1 MILLLT
7 QDDTVN
13 LSKFISREQ
22 LAPTAA
28 YHLIHQQVIAPLHHY
43 LTRLIAAWTGCEASD
58 TQMILH
64 THALLGEVLA
74 FRLGRETIL
83 LRTGWTQFDAQ
94 KRNRFSKSLPV
105 ISISSCMGYRKGVW
119 ADEKPVVVILLIV
132 ILLAALGGGWWWY
145 QSSRQQPLTLY
156 GNVDIRTVNMSFRV
170 GGRLASLTVDEGD
183 SIRAGQTL
191 GELDRAPYENALLQA
206 QANVS
211 TAQAQY
217 DLMMAGYRA
226 EEIAQAAA
234 AVKQAQAAYD
244 YAQNFYQRQLGL
256 RASSAISANDL
267 ENARSSRD
275 QAQATLKSA
284 QDKLRQYR
292 AGNRPQEIAQAKA
305 SLEQAQAALAQA
317 KLDLHDTVLTAP
329 SDGTLMT
336 RAVEPGTM
344 LNAGGTVLTL
354 SLTHPVWVRAYVDE
368 KNLGQAQP
376 GQEVLLYTDSR
387 PDKPYHGKI
396 GFVSPSAEFTPKTV
410 ETPDL
415 RTDLVYRLRIVVTD
429 ADGALRQG
437 MPVTISFSHGNGHE

>member
-1 MILLLT
+1 M
-7 QDDTVN
+7 
-13 LSKFISREQ
+13 K
-22 LAPTAA
+22 
-28 YHLIHQQVIAPLHHY
+28 
-43 LTRLIAAWTGCEASD
+43 
-58 TQMILH
+58 
-64 THALLGEVLA
+64 
-74 FRLGRETIL
+74 
-83 LRTGWTQFDAQ
+83 
-94 KRNRFSKSLPV
+94 
-105 ISISSCMGYRKGVW
+105 
-119 ADEKPVVVILLIV
+119 KPVVVILLIV

-217 DLMMAGYRA
+217 DLMMAGYRS

-234 AVKQAQAAYD
+234 AVNQAQAAYD

-317 KLDLHDTVLTAP
+317 KLDLHDTMLTAP

-376 GQEVLLYTDSR
+376 GQAVLLYTDSR

-437 MPVTISFSHGNGHE
+437 MPVTVSFDNGNGHE

>member
-1 MILLLT
+1 M
-7 QDDTVN
+7 
-13 LSKFISREQ
+13 K
-22 LAPTAA
+22 
-28 YHLIHQQVIAPLHHY
+28 
-43 LTRLIAAWTGCEASD
+43 
-58 TQMILH
+58 
-64 THALLGEVLA
+64 
-74 FRLGRETIL
+74 
-83 LRTGWTQFDAQ
+83 
-94 KRNRFSKSLPV
+94 
-105 ISISSCMGYRKGVW
+105 
-119 ADEKPVVVILLIV
+119 KPVVVILLIV

-217 DLMMAGYRA
+217 DLMMAGYRS

-234 AVKQAQAAYD
+234 AVNQAQAAYD

-305 SLEQAQAALAQA
+305 SLEQAQATLAQA

-376 GQEVLLYTDSR
+376 GQAVLLYTDSR

-437 MPVTISFSHGNGHE
+437 MPVTVSFDNGNGHE

>member
-1 MILLLT
+1 M
-7 QDDTVN
+7 
-13 LSKFISREQ
+13 K
-22 LAPTAA
+22 
-28 YHLIHQQVIAPLHHY
+28 
-43 LTRLIAAWTGCEASD
+43 
-58 TQMILH
+58 
-64 THALLGEVLA
+64 
-74 FRLGRETIL
+74 
-83 LRTGWTQFDAQ
+83 
-94 KRNRFSKSLPV
+94 
-105 ISISSCMGYRKGVW
+105 
-119 ADEKPVVVILLIV
+119 KPVVVILLIV

-217 DLMMAGYRA
+217 DLMMAGYRS

-234 AVKQAQAAYD
+234 AVNQAQAAYD

-267 ENARSSRD
+267 ENTRSSRD

-376 GQEVLLYTDSR
+376 GQAVLLYTDSR

-437 MPVTISFSHGNGHE
+437 MPVTVSFDNGNGHE

>member
-1 MILLLT
+1 M
-7 QDDTVN
+7 
-13 LSKFISREQ
+13 K
-22 LAPTAA
+22 
-28 YHLIHQQVIAPLHHY
+28 
-43 LTRLIAAWTGCEASD
+43 
-58 TQMILH
+58 
-64 THALLGEVLA
+64 
-74 FRLGRETIL
+74 
-83 LRTGWTQFDAQ
+83 
-94 KRNRFSKSLPV
+94 
-105 ISISSCMGYRKGVW
+105 
-119 ADEKPVVVILLIV
+119 KPVVVILLIV

-244 YAQNFYQRQLGL
+244 YALNFYQRQLGL

-376 GQEVLLYTDSR
+376 GREVLLYTDSR

-415 RTDLVYRLRIVVTD
+415 RTDLVYRLRIVVND

-437 MPVTISFSHGNGHE
+437 MPVTVSFNHGNGHE

>member
-1 MILLLT
+1 M
-7 QDDTVN
+7 
-13 LSKFISREQ
+13 K
-22 LAPTAA
+22 
-28 YHLIHQQVIAPLHHY
+28 
-43 LTRLIAAWTGCEASD
+43 
-58 TQMILH
+58 
-64 THALLGEVLA
+64 
-74 FRLGRETIL
+74 
-83 LRTGWTQFDAQ
+83 
-94 KRNRFSKSLPV
+94 
-105 ISISSCMGYRKGVW
+105 
-119 ADEKPVVVILLIV
+119 KPVVVILLIV

-145 QSSRQQPLTLY
+145 QNSRQQPLTLY

-217 DLMMAGYRA
+217 DLMMAGYRS

-234 AVKQAQAAYD
+234 AVNQAQAAYD

-376 GQEVLLYTDSR
+376 GQAVLLYTDSR

-437 MPVTISFSHGNGHE
+437 MPVTVSFDNGNGHE